1 MSAVDATRWSPT
13 LKRATIVVFIV
24 AALFLMYRA
33 GDIVRPFLWAAI
45 VGYILLPVVRI
56 LEERLGGRRGLA
68 AAIVFIAVLVFVFGG
83 LRFLAPLAVGQMQT
97 FQRTLPTLVANAQN
111 TLAETLDQLGAED
124 LVPIVFGP
132 IATAPIELTRNV
144 AGLAV
149 PFIVGFS
156 HFLLEFLVFLI
167 GLFFFLRDFPRLI
180 NWVKRQIPP
189 ASRHEL
195 LPLGDQVSLLLGRY
209 VRGQLVLV
217 AIMWIATTI
226 GLTLFGVPFSLLLG
240 LMTGVLEVIPII
252 GPITAGAI
260 ASLVALGN
268 PNPFGWSQL
277 LYVAAIAIMY
287 TVLRHAEDY
296 FVIPLVIG
304 RIVRLHPALVIFA
317 LLSGGA
323 VFGLIGVILAV
334 PVAATL
340 RLVLIYVSA
349 KLRDEDPFPR
359 LEHELAEEGERPSD
373 ATPVIRTLDPRPR
386 S

>member
-1 MSAVDATRWSPT
+1 VTARQAPRWSPT
-13 LKRATIVVFIV
+13 LKRVVVAILIV
-24 AALFLMYRA
+24 AALYLTYRA

-45 VGYILLPVVRI
+45 LAYILLPVVRT
-56 LEERLGGRRGLA
+56 LEGRLAERRGLA
-68 AAIVFIAVLVFVFGG
+68 AGVVFVAVLLLIAGG
-83 LRFLAPLAVGQMQT
+83 VRFLAPLAVAQAQM
-97 FQRTLPTLVANAQN
+97 FQKLLPTLIANGQN

-132 IATAPIELTRNV
+132 IATAPIELSRSL
-144 AGLAV
+144 AGFAV

-156 HFLLEFLVFLI
+156 HFLLEMLVFLI
-167 GLFFFLRDFPRLI
+167 ATFFFLRDWPRLI
-180 NWVKRQIPP
+180 AWLKGLVPP
-189 ASRHEL
+189 VYRHEL
-195 LPLGDQVSLLLGRY
+195 LPLGEQVSILLGRY

-217 AIMWIATTI
+217 VIMTSATTI

-240 LMTGVLEVIPII
+240 IVTGVLEVIPII

-260 ASLVALGN
+260 ACLVALGN

-277 LYVAAIAIMY
+277 AYVGAIAIMY

-304 RIVRLHPALVIFA
+304 RIVRLHPALVIFS

-323 VFGLIGVILAV
+323 VFGLIGIVLAV

-359 LEHELAEEGERPSD
+359 LEEELAAEGERPAPD
-373 ATPVIRTLDPRPR
+373 PAPVRTLDPRPH